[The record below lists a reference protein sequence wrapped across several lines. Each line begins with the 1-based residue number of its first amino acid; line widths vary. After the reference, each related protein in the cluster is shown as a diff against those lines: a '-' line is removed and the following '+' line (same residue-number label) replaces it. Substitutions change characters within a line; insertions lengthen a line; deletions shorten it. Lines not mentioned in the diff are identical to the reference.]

1 MVIKSEY
8 LKTRGIFGRRSRFT
22 NTVCKLDFGASS
34 TFYRKYVNISYVSY
48 TLLFVRVQV
57 RISDIIVSYRS
68 WANTRVPLNFI
79 FHLDHLFLLFDFLL
93 STSMIRWATRKSR
106 QSKVLKMVKQVV
118 NNLLR
123 VRLFSGFLFGLFPL
137 FFPLFPEL
145 ERNVSS
151 GFPYFFFD
159 GRKYL
164 PKKLLNI
171 NCANKQ
177 SF

>member
-8 LKTRGIFGRRSRFT
+8 LKTRGILGRRSRFT
-22 NTVCKLDFGASS
+22 NTVCKLDFGSS
-34 TFYRKYVNISYVSY
+34 SIFYRKYVNISYVSY
-48 TLLFVRVQV
+48 TLLFVRIQV

-123 VRLFSGFLFGLFPL
+123 VRLFSCFLFGLFPL
-137 FFPLFPEL
+137 FFRTFSGIRKECYFGISILFFLMVE
-145 ERNVSS
+145 NI
-151 GFPYFFFD
+151 Y
-159 GRKYL
+159 
-164 PKKLLNI
+164 PKNY
-171 NCANKQ
+171 
-177 SF
+177 